1 MRANEPKAYSASPTA
16 KLIFISTLLAKPFM
30 ERIGP
35 EHEITLPEWRTL
47 IALDG
52 QNVLSNTAISE
63 LTGLDAMTVSRALE
77 RLRRKGRVERS
88 KDASDAR
95 VHRNKMTAQ
104 GRSTY
109 RSILK
114 LAWERQATMMAVL
127 NAQQIE
133 QLDQTLDKLVAQLKQ
148 LEAQG
153 RQAALPTDPK
163 TTA

>member
-1 MRANEPKAYSASPTA
+1 MPVNEPKAYIASPTA

-52 QNVLSNTAISE
+52 QKGLSNTEISE
-63 LTGLDAMTVSRALE
+63 LTGLDAMTVSRALA

-95 VHRNKMTAQ
+95 MHRNKMTAQ

-114 LAWERQATMMAVL
+114 LAWQRQATMMAAL

-133 QLDQTLDKLVAQLKQ
+133 QLDQTLDVLVAQLKQ
-148 LEAQG
+148 LEG
-153 RQAALPTDPK
+153 PNRQAETPSVDP
-163 TTA
+163 AP